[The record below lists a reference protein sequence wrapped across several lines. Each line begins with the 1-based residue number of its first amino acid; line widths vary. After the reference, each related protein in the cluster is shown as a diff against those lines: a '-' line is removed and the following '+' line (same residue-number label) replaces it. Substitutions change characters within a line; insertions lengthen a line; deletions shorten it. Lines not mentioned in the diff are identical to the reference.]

1 MLDNTQPSGESLGQ
15 DKNNVD
21 ANKTRDLANKAH
33 SALTWCI
40 EEIGKTVGEQ
50 EDINPEHIEKIDEI
64 NRLIAELADSIY
76 SEKEA
81 QSNPCMPV
89 QQMAFTLADGR
100 QFKVKRLL

>member
-1 MLDNTQPSGESLGQ
+1 MSQDN
-15 DKNNVD
+15 NNVE
-21 ANKTRDLANKAH
+21 AKKTSELANKAH

-50 EDINPEHIEKIDEI
+50 GDINPGHIQKIDEI

-81 QSNPCMPV
+81 QSQSCTPV
-89 QQMAFTLADGR
+89 QQMAFTLSDGR
-100 QFKVKRLL
+100 QFNVKRLL